1 MDFLNLLKPKVHPS
15 KNGFDLSRKHVFSSK
30 AGQLKPC
37 LAVETVPGDNFEI
50 DVTSLTRTMTLNTA
64 AFLRGKQRY
73 DFFFV
78 PYSQL
83 WHPFNQ
89 FISQRTDKHSMTQKG
104 HLYCPVIELESL
116 LDWIT
121 DCWFDPNNLYTR
133 DVHGY
138 DSVCGMLDLLNLLGY
153 GDFYYIIHAA
163 DANTAKQD
171 NAEYAGKYVN
181 LFRLAAF
188 QHIWYDY
195 YRNKYY
201 DVDDTGG
208 ISTSQMN
215 IFSNVDMF
223 NFDDI
228 ACSSFATSIVA
239 PGLYNTSD
247 PDSYRIMRLLQP
259 RYVQYKKDLFT
270 SALPGQQFGAVSSVN
285 MSSVTGSDSGRWSS
299 NGSLPSNSNVVTNVN
314 VLGYQVG
321 GQIADI
327 ISHDHNVLSSFD
339 VLTLRKAEM
348 LQVWKQRTLRAG
360 NMVDDS
366 FEAHYGV
373 KPYYED
379 ENYKVHHQN

>member
-1 MDFLNLLKPKVHPS
+1 MDFLNLLKPKVHLS

-121 DCWFDPNNLYTR
+121 DCWFDSNNLYTR

-153 GDFYYIIHAA
+153 GDFYYILHAA

-171 NAEYAGKYVN
+171 NAEYSGKYVN

-228 ACSSFATSIVA
+228 ACTSFATSIVA

-259 RYVQYKKDLFT
+259 RYVQYKNQDQKYYKDQ
-270 SALPGQQFGAVSSVN
+270 A
-285 MSSVTGSDSGRWSS
+285 
-299 NGSLPSNSNVVTNVN
+299 
-314 VLGYQVG
+314 
-321 GQIADI
+321 
-327 ISHDHNVLSSFD
+327 
-339 VLTLRKAEM
+339 
-348 LQVWKQRTLRAG
+348 KQ
-360 NMVDDS
+360 
-366 FEAHYGV
+366 YW
-373 KPYYED
+373 
-379 ENYKVHHQN
+379 